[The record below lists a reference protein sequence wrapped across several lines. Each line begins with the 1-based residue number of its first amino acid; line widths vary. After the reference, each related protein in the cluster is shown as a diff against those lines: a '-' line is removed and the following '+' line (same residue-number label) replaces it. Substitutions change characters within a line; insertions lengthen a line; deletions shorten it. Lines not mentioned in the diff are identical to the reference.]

1 LVAETFGFGLLLVV
15 DEAGKTLEYA
25 AQNPTRGDVHL
36 FQALAEL
43 AGSFQDAPLVMV
55 TVLHQAF
62 KEYAVRLAATQRNE
76 WTKVQGRFTDLV
88 FQEEPDQIV
97 RLIGAALEPI
107 HKRPRLSGWNELI
120 ESVALAVRQGTGWD
134 RRVL

>member
-1 LVAETFGFGLLLVV
+1 MTAHPSDGSVEASGRMTGQVLVV

-55 TVLHQAF
+55 TVQP
-62 KEYAVRLAATQRNE
+62 
-76 WTKVQGRFTDLV
+76 RF
-88 FQEEPDQIV
+88 
-97 RLIGAALEPI
+97 
-107 HKRPRLSGWNELI
+107 
-120 ESVALAVRQGTGWD
+120 
-134 RRVL
+134 